1 MSQPTPI
8 TKQTHTNKSW
18 TRFTTYTFAAK
29 DSLAFL
35 AGAEIAKAVSDMPM
49 AFLKQ
54 QNRFYLVAVLSLT
67 PGTNLFVAPNGRWLG
82 KYIPSVFRSYP
93 FLLAK
98 MKGQDNPV
106 LCVDEDSGL
115 VHNDRTAG
123 ELFFD
128 ETGEVTKPVKEI
140 LNFLTQVEQNRAA
153 TNVAVAALSEAGVL
167 TEWTLKIK
175 DGEQEKPVTGLYRID
190 EAGLNALEDEAFLKI
205 RRAGALPI
213 AYAQLMTM
221 ENMQNLAQLA
231 KVREQMKQVQTK
243 QKDLDIQ
250 PIFGDDDMISFD

>member
-1 MSQPTPI
+1 MPQPTPI

-18 TRFTTYTFAAK
+18 TRFSTYTFAAK
-29 DSLAFL
+29 DNLAFL

-54 QNRFYLVAVLSLT
+54 QDCFYLVAVLSLT
-67 PGTNLFVAPNGRWLG
+67 PDTNLFVAPNGRWLG

-98 MKGQDNPV
+98 VKGHDNPV

-115 VHNDRTAG
+115 VHNDQTAG

-128 ETGEVTKPVKEI
+128 DNDEVSKPVKEI
-140 LNFLTQVEQNRAA
+140 LDFLNQVEQNRAA
-153 TNVAVAALSEAGVL
+153 TNVAVAALEEAGVL
-167 TEWTLKIK
+167 ADWLLKIK

-205 RRAGALPI
+205 RKAGALLI
-213 AYAQLMTM
+213 AYAQLMSM
-221 ENMQNLAQLA
+221 GNMQNLAQLA
-231 KVREQMKQVQTK
+231 KAQEQMKQAQTK
-243 QKDLDIQ
+243 QKNLDIQ
-250 PIFGDDDMISFD
+250 PVFGDDDMISFD